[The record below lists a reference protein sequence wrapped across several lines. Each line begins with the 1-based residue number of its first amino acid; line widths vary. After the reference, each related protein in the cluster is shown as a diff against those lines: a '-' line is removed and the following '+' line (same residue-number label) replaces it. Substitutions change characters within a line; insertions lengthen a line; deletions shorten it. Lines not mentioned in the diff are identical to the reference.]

1 MYCFFYF
8 PIFLPALP
16 LPRSLLQWFR
26 PLWTQPT
33 LRVWPILSLETF
45 SRGWRRQQLQQRERE
60 GAGRRS
66 LLERIE
72 KNRYFFLKCLICLAY
87 CIFDFG
93 PTAMLSLKAL
103 EADIH
108 LTHIWITFNFTTLES
123 TLQMKRMVDDHLIAM
138 THPVND
144 RDTNNETISQLTDF
158 KGEPTCINKN
168 QYNNYSVLL
177 SCRDSSSSWSPLK
190 QSTVP
195 SHHGRHRVRDG
206 GGWQKV
212 VTVGANLKK
221 KERWKVKG
229 L

>member
-1 MYCFFYF
+1 MIPSFVDAANFASLTNFVIGDFFKR
-8 PIFLPALP
+8 LA
-16 LPRSLLQWFR
+16 
-26 PLWTQPT
+26 PT
-33 LRVWPILSLETF
+33 AAAA
-45 SRGWRRQQLQQRERE
+45 E
-60 GAGRRS
+60 GAWRCWSAFTSG
-66 LLERIE
+66 
-72 KNRYFFLKCLICLAY
+72 KNRKKLIFFFKCLICFAY

-108 LTHIWITFNFTTLES
+108 LTHIWITFNFTTLEF

-138 THPVND
+138 THSVND

-195 SHHGRHRVRDG
+195 SHHGRHRVRDR